1 VALGCP
7 MPPLLIVED
16 AIHRLQL
23 FTSSW
28 SLVSLLT
35 MVDQAKKKTS
45 LKWEV
50 DVVGGMKTIRQLLK
64 S

>member
-1 VALGCP
+1 

-23 FTSSW
+23 FTNSW

-35 MVDQAKKKTS
+35 MVDQAKKKPP
-45 LKWEV
+45 
-50 DVVGGMKTIRQLLK
+50 
-64 S
+64 